1 MVILRSNG
9 YPTYNF
15 CSILD
20 DYDYDVT
27 NIKRSRPY
35 CKMKLNKGLFGIKF
49 VEGNKTFPELTHAG
63 LLFEGNKKLL
73 KEVVTELPR
82 L

>member
-1 MVILRSNG
+1 LQNEVKQRLIWDKI
-9 YPTYNF
+9 
-15 CSILD
+15 CD
-20 DYDYDVT
+20 
-27 NIKRSRPY
+27 
-35 CKMKLNKGLFGIKF
+35 
-49 VEGNKTFPELTHAG
+49 EGNKTFPELTHAG